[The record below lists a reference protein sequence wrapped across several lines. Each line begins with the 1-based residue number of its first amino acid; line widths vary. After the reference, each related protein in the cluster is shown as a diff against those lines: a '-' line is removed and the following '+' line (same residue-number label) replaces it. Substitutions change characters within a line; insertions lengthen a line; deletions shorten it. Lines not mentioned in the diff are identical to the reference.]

1 MERQQDI
8 YNQLLQFNHEQ
19 QLSLDDGQ
27 LNHLW
32 SLWTEIISGEG
43 ENEDKEYT
51 SHDKDILLEVAQ
63 KYTDE
68 LESDAEKIREYIET
82 RKITQESESTE
93 SKKRKSTR
101 KPRGKSFTD
110 LMNEYSIDFRRGCD
124 LLAACGLPEKDT
136 YTPKEVSKFAQGCEL
151 IREGKTIAEVAA
163 HFGIFSPQ
171 TDDTRTKLAEIIA
184 NQSNNQAY
192 RIVEQIPE
200 MVENQLE
207 QVETAFNMMT
217 YQKLKQLQE
226 NGEIDRLVEDKLNG
240 RRSHRQDFLPVMA
253 LTQLPPMEIYQGLPQ
268 VEED

>member
-19 QLSLDDGQ
+19 QINLDDGQ

-32 SLWTEIISGEG
+32 SLWTEVIPGEG
-43 ENEDKEYT
+43 DNEEKEYT
-51 SHDKDILLEVAQ
+51 SYDKDILLEVAQ
-63 KYTDE
+63 KYVGE

-110 LMNEYSIDFRRGCD
+110 LMSEYSIDFRKGCD

-151 IREGKTIAEVAA
+151 IREGKTIAEVAV
-163 HFGIFSPQ
+163 HFGVASPQ
-171 TDDTRTKLAEIIA
+171 TDDTRRKLMEIIA
-184 NQSNNQAY
+184 NQSSNQAY

-200 MVENQLE
+200 IVENQLE

-217 YQKLKQLQE
+217 YQKLRELQE
-226 NGEIDRLVEDKLNG
+226 KGEIDRLVEEMVQG
-240 RRSHRQDFLPVMA
+240 RKSRSRDFLPVTA
-253 LTQLPPMEIYQGLPQ
+253 LTELPPTELYQALPQ